1 MKNKPATHYP
11 LPTTY
16 WRLSHA
22 GLTLIELLVGFAVAG
37 FIILL
42 VASLYMAHS
51 RLFNNQNAAIEVAV
65 QNKIALEEITNQV
78 RESQGVTAS
87 CCTPTET
94 TGANVLVLQI
104 WPLDASGN
112 PFDPGSSNYDYI
124 VYRVDPADNTVLIK
138 KIVPDDGS
146 TRQASEKRIATKISA
161 LGFTYDNA
169 DPTLASEVTTT
180 ITTSEIYLSRTHT
193 MTQSS
198 KAVLRNK

>member
-1 MKNKPATHYP
+1 MKNKPATHYL

-87 CCTPTET
+87 CCNPPGET

-112 PFDPGSSNYDYI
+112 PFDPGTNYDYI
-124 VYRVDPADNTVLIK
+124 VYKVDPADNTVLIK
-138 KIVPDDGS
+138 KIVPNAGS
-146 TRQASEKRIATKISA
+146 TRQASEKKIATKIA
-161 LGFTYDNA
+161 TLNFTYDNA
-169 DPTLASEVTTT
+169 PPQTSEVT
-180 ITTSEIYLSRTHT
+180 ISLTTSDIYLSRTHT
-193 MTQSS
+193 ITNSS